1 MAEKEYQE
9 LTAQIDGLKKLI
21 IAGSKEVLSIEECAT
36 FTSLSVAHIYR
47 LTSQRAIPF
56 YKPMGGKI
64 YFKKSE
70 IENWLLQG
78 RQATDSE
85 IKSQAVTYCAIN
97 KR

>member
-1 MAEKEYQE
+1 MSEKEYKE
-9 LTAQIDGLKKLI
+9 LTSQIDVLKKLI
-21 IAGSKEVLSIEECAT
+21 LAGSKEGLSIEECAT
-36 FTSLSVAHIYR
+36 FTSLSVNHIYR

-64 YFKKSE
+64 YFKKKE

-85 IKSQAVTYCAIN
+85 IKSQAKTYCITH
-97 KR
+97 K

>member
-1 MAEKEYQE
+1 MSGKEYKE
-9 LTAQIDGLKKLI
+9 LTSQIDMLKKLI
-21 IAGSKEVLSIEECAT
+21 LAGSKEVLSIDECAT
-36 FTSLSVAHIYR
+36 FTSLSVNHIYR

-64 YFKKSE
+64 YFKKKE

-85 IKSQAVTYCAIN
+85 IKSQAKTYCVTH
-97 KR
+97 K

>member
-1 MAEKEYQE
+1 MSGKEYKE
-9 LTAQIDGLKKLI
+9 LTSQIDMLKKLI
-21 IAGSKEVLSIEECAT
+21 LAGSKEVLSIEECAT
-36 FTSLSVAHIYR
+36 FTSLSVNHIYR

-64 YFKKSE
+64 YFKKKE

-85 IKSQAVTYCAIN
+85 IKSQAKTYCVTH
-97 KR
+97 K

>member
-1 MAEKEYQE
+1 MSEKEYKE
-9 LTAQIDGLKKLI
+9 LTSQIDVLKKLI
-21 IAGSKEVLSIEECAT
+21 LAGSKEVLSIDECAT
-36 FTSLSVAHIYR
+36 FTNLSVNHIYR

-64 YFKKSE
+64 YFKKKE

-85 IKSQAVTYCAIN
+85 IKSQAKTYCITH
-97 KR
+97 K

>member
-9 LTAQIDGLKKLI
+9 LSTKIDDLKNMI
-21 IAGSKEVLSIEECAT
+21 MIGVKEVLSIEECALIIN
-36 FTSLSVAHIYR
+36 LSVPHIYR

-78 RQATDSE
+78 RQATNEE
-85 IKSQAVTYCAIN
+85 IINQATTYCVTH
-97 KR
+97 K

>member
-1 MAEKEYQE
+1 METDNYQI

-21 IAGSKEVLSIEECAT
+21 IAGTKEVLSIEECAT
-36 FTSLSVAHIYR
+36 FTSLSVAHLYR
-47 LTSQRAIPF
+47 LTSQRTIPF

-78 RQATDSE
+78 RQATNEE
-85 IKSQAVTYCAIN
+85 IINQATTYCVTH
-97 KR
+97 K

>member
-1 MAEKEYQE
+1 MSGKEYKE
-9 LTAQIDGLKKLI
+9 LTSQIDMLKKLI
-21 IAGSKEVLSIEECAT
+21 LAGSKEVLSIEECAT
-36 FTSLSVAHIYR
+36 FTSLSVNHIYR

-64 YFKKSE
+64 YFKKKE

-85 IKSQAVTYCAIN
+85 IKSQATTYCVTH
-97 KR
+97 K

>member
-9 LTAQIDGLKKLI
+9 LTAQIDGLRKLI

-47 LTSQRAIPF
+47 LTSQRVIPF

-85 IKSQAVTYCAIN
+85 IKSQVTTYCVTH
-97 KR
+97 K

>member
-1 MAEKEYQE
+1 MSGKEYKE
-9 LTAQIDGLKKLI
+9 LTSQIDMLKKLI
-21 IAGSKEVLSIEECAT
+21 LAGSKEVLSIDECAT
-36 FTSLSVAHIYR
+36 FTSLSVNHIYR

-64 YFKKSE
+64 YFKKKE

-85 IKSQAVTYCAIN
+85 IKSQAKTYCITH
-97 KR
+97 K

>member
-1 MAEKEYQE
+1 MSGKEYKE
-9 LTAQIDGLKKLI
+9 LTSQIDMLKKLI
-21 IAGSKEVLSIEECAT
+21 LAGSKEVLSIEECAT
-36 FTSLSVAHIYR
+36 FTSLSVNHIYR

-64 YFKKSE
+64 YFKKKE

-85 IKSQAVTYCAIN
+85 IKSQAKTYCLTH
-97 KR
+97 K

>member
-1 MAEKEYQE
+1 MSGKEYKE
-9 LTAQIDGLKKLI
+9 LTSQIDMLKKLI
-21 IAGSKEVLSIEECAT
+21 LAGSKEVLSIDECAT
-36 FTSLSVAHIYR
+36 FTSLSVNHIYR

-64 YFKKSE
+64 YFKKKE

-85 IKSQAVTYCAIN
+85 IKSQATTYCITH
-97 KR
+97 K

>member
-36 FTSLSVAHIYR
+36 FTSLSVAHLYR
-47 LTSQRAIPF
+47 LTSQRTIPF

-78 RQATDSE
+78 RQSTDSE
-85 IKSQAVTYCAIN
+85 IKSQATTYCVTH
-97 KR
+97 K

>member
-9 LTAQIDGLKKLI
+9 LTAKIDGLQKLI
-21 IAGSKEVLSIEECAT
+21 LTGSKEVLSIEECAI
-36 FTSLSVAHIYR
+36 FTSLSVNHIYR

-85 IKSQAVTYCAIN
+85 IKSQASTYCVTH
-97 KR
+97 K

>member
-9 LTAQIDGLKKLI
+9 LTAQIDGLRKLI

-78 RQATDSE
+78 RQATNNE
-85 IKSQAVTYCAIN
+85 ISSQATTYCVTH
-97 KR
+97 K

>member
-9 LTAQIDGLKKLI
+9 LTAQIDDLKKLV
-21 IAGSKEVLSIEECAT
+21 IASSKEVLSIDECAT
-36 FTSLSVAHIYR
+36 FTSLSVNHIYR
-47 LTSQRAIPF
+47 LTSTRAIPF

-78 RQATDSE
+78 RQATNNE
-85 IKSQAVTYCAIN
+85 ISSQATTYCVTH
-97 KR
+97 K

>member
-9 LTAQIDGLKKLI
+9 ITQRLDDLQKLI
-21 IAGSKEVLSIEECAT
+21 LAGNKEVLSIEECAIYT
-36 FTSLSVAHIYR
+36 NLSVNHLYR
-47 LTSQRAIPF
+47 LTSKREIPF

-78 RQATDSE
+78 RQATEAE
-85 IKSQAVTYCAIN
+85 ISSRATTYCQTH
-97 KR
+97 KS

>member
-21 IAGSKEVLSIEECAT
+21 IAGSKEVLTIEECALLT
-36 FTSLSVAHIYR
+36 GFSKAHIYR
-47 LTSQRAIPF
+47 MTSQRAIPF
-56 YKPMGGKI
+56 YKPFGGTIFFRKT
-64 YFKKSE
+64 E

-85 IKSQAVTYCAIN
+85 IKSQATTYCVTH
-97 KR
+97 K